1 MKSHL
6 VPKKHPNQIHVIYK
20 KSYEI
25 PFIGGFIPSIG
36 GFLPP
41 FAFDSS
47 RIRSSIA
54 ETLAWRTKKRELCK
68 FQPLFLVEFYEA
80 LWSFTRFYRG
90 LYNFIKFYRVL
101 KFMEL
106 FDDMR
111 LN

>member
-1 MKSHL
+1 
-6 VPKKHPNQIHVIYK
+6 
-20 KSYEI
+20 
-25 PFIGGFIPSIG
+25 
-36 GFLPP
+36 
-41 FAFDSS
+41 
-47 RIRSSIA
+47 
-54 ETLAWRTKKRELCK
+54 
-68 FQPLFLVEFYEA
+68 LVEFYEA